1 MMIFGDSKSNGP
13 QFSKLITILC
23 VLIVI
28 VTLIVIPILAIYWEL
43 ATEICISLITAAGAL
58 GSTAVVWNLK
68 KSQAENTIKIY
79 LSAYKEIIELKQDN
93 SLINNMEEQII
104 TKIDDCVEENLNDA
118 TTLIEK
124 QEIL

>member
-1 MMIFGDSKSNGP
+1 MIFGDSKSNGP

-43 ATEICISLITAAGAL
+43 ATEICISLIAAAGTL

-79 LSAYKEIIELKQDN
+79 VSAYEGIIELKQDN

-104 TKIDDCVEENLNDA
+104 TKIDDCVEEHLNDA

-124 QEIL
+124 QAI

>member
-1 MMIFGDSKSNGP
+1 MIFGDSKSNGP

-23 VLIVI
+23 VLIAI

-43 ATEICISLITAAGAL
+43 AAEICISLVTAAGTL

>member
-28 VTLIVIPILAIYWEL
+28 VTLITIPILAICWGL
-43 ATEICISLITAAGAL
+43 ATEICISLITAAGTL
-58 GSTAVVWNLK
+58 GSTAVIWNLK

-93 SLINNMEEQII
+93 SLINNIEEQII

>member
-1 MMIFGDSKSNGP
+1 MIFGDSRSNGP

-23 VLIVI
+23 VLITI

-43 ATEICISLITAAGAL
+43 AAEICISLIAAAGTL

-79 LSAYKEIIELKQDN
+79 LSAYKEIIELKQDD
-93 SLINNMEEQII
+93 SLIDNMEEQII
-104 TKIDDCVEENLNDA
+104 SKIDDCIEGNLNDA

>member
-1 MMIFGDSKSNGP
+1 MIFGDSRSNGP

-23 VLIVI
+23 VLITI
-28 VTLIVIPILAIYWEL
+28 VTLIVIPILAIHWEL
-43 ATEICISLITAAGAL
+43 ATEICISLITAAGTL
-58 GSTAVVWNLK
+58 GSTAVIWNLK

-79 LSAYKEIIELKQDN
+79 LSAYKEIIELKQDD
-93 SLINNMEEQII
+93 SLIDNIGEQII
-104 TKIDDCVEENLNDA
+104 GKIDDCIEENLNDA

>member
-1 MMIFGDSKSNGP
+1 MIFGDSKSNGP

-28 VTLIVIPILAIYWEL
+28 VILIMIPILAIYWEL
-43 ATEICISLITAAGAL
+43 AAEICISLVTAAGAL

>member
-1 MMIFGDSKSNGP
+1 MIFGDSKSNGP
-13 QFSKLITILC
+13 QFSKLITFLC

-28 VTLIVIPILAIYWEL
+28 VILIVITILALYWEL

-58 GSTAVVWNLK
+58 GSTAVGWNLK
-68 KSQAENTIKIY
+68 KSQAENTSKIY
-79 LSAYKEIIELKQDN
+79 LFAYKEIIELKQDN

>member
-28 VTLIVIPILAIYWEL
+28 VTLIMIPILAIYWEL
-43 ATEICISLITAAGAL
+43 ATEIYISLVTAAGAL
-58 GSTAVVWNLK
+58 GSTAVIWNLK

-93 SLINNMEEQII
+93 SLIDNMEEQII
-104 TKIDDCVEENLNDA
+104 TKVDSCIEENLNDA

>member
-1 MMIFGDSKSNGP
+1 MIFGDSKSNGP
-13 QFSKLITILC
+13 QFSKLITVLC

-28 VTLIVIPILAIYWEL
+28 ITLIMIPILAIYWEL

-58 GSTAVVWNLK
+58 GSTAVIWNLK
-68 KSQAENTIKIY
+68 KSQA
-79 LSAYKEIIELKQDN
+79 LKQND
-93 SLINNMEEQII
+93 SLIDNMEEQII
-104 TKIDDCVEENLNDA
+104 TRIDGCIEENLNDA

>member
-1 MMIFGDSKSNGP
+1 MIFGDSRSNGP

-23 VLIVI
+23 VLITI
-28 VTLIVIPILAIYWEL
+28 VTLIVIPILAIYLEL
-43 ATEICISLITAAGAL
+43 ATEICISLITAAGVL

-79 LSAYKEIIELKQDN
+79 LSAYKEIIELKQDD
-93 SLINNMEEQII
+93 SLIDNIGEQII
-104 TKIDDCVEENLNDA
+104 GKIDDCIEENLNDA

>member
-1 MMIFGDSKSNGP
+1 MI
-13 QFSKLITILC
+13 I
-23 VLIVI
+23 
-28 VTLIVIPILAIYWEL
+28 IPILAIYWEL

-79 LSAYKEIIELKQDN
+79 LSAYKEIIELKQDD
-93 SLINNMEEQII
+93 SLINDMEEQII
-104 TKIDDCVEENLNDA
+104 TKIDGCIEENLNDA

>member
-1 MMIFGDSKSNGP
+1 MIFGDSKSNGP

-28 VTLIVIPILAIYWEL
+28 VTLIMIPILAIHWEL
-43 ATEICISLITAAGAL
+43 ATEICISLVTAAGAL
-58 GSTAVVWNLK
+58 GSTAVIWNLK

-93 SLINNMEEQII
+93 SLINNIEEQII

>member
-1 MMIFGDSKSNGP
+1 MILGDSRSNGP

-23 VLIVI
+23 VLITI
-28 VTLIVIPILAIYWEL
+28 VTLIVIPILAIYLEL
-43 ATEICISLITAAGAL
+43 ATEICISLITAAGVL

-79 LSAYKEIIELKQDN
+79 LSAYKEIIELKQDD
-93 SLINNMEEQII
+93 SLINDMEEQII
-104 TKIDDCVEENLNDA
+104 TKIDDCIEENLNDA

>member
-1 MMIFGDSKSNGP
+1 MVISDSNSNGP
-13 QFSKLITILC
+13 QFSKIITLLC

-28 VTLIVIPILAIYWEL
+28 VTLIMIPILAIYWEL

-58 GSTAVVWNLK
+58 GSTAVIWNLK

-79 LSAYKEIIELKQDN
+79 LSAYKEIIELKQDD
-93 SLINNMEEQII
+93 SLIDNMEEQII
-104 TKIDDCVEENLNDA
+104 TKIDGCIEENLNDA